1 MGESILY
8 SCFQWRIRSVLSLVY
23 CQNGICSYSF
33 SRFQSGWFRQNPE
46 TTFEVYVE
54 VAYPRTGGTLSDPEV
69 QRQFPEDYSDQEVL
83 QTLTKFCFPFY
94 VDSLTVS
101 QVGQNFTFVLT
112 DIDSKQRFGFCRLS
126 SGAKSCFCI
135 LSGDGV
141 YCIAVKKK
149 VETCCSHEL
158 YLPWFEVFYKILN
171 ILADYTTKRQE
182 SQWNELLETL
192 HRLPIPDP
200 GVSVHLSVHSY
211 FTVPDTRELPSIPE
225 NRNLTEYFV
234 AVDVNNMLHLYASML
249 YERRILIICSKLST
263 LTACIH
269 GSAAML
275 YPMYWQHVYIPV
287 LPPHLLDY
295 CCAPMPYLIGIHLSL
310 MEKVRNMALDDV
322 VILNVDTNTLE
333 TPFDDLQSL
342 PNDVIS
348 SLKNRLKKVSTTT
361 GDGVARAFLK
371 AQAAFF
377 GSYRNAL
384 KIEPEEPITFCEEA
398 FVSHYRSGA
407 MRQFLQ
413 NATQLQLFKQFIDG
427 RLDLLNSGEG
437 FSDVFEEEINMG
449 EYAGSDKL
457 YHQWLSTVRKGSGA
471 ILNTVKTKANPA
483 MKTVY
488 KFAKDHAKMGIKE
501 VKNRL
506 KQKDFAENGCAA
518 TAEEPLPKTAPSPL
532 VEAKDPKLREDRRPI
547 TVHFGQPQ
555 RLRPTRPPPPKIQRS
570 RPVRPPRPHVVKRPK
585 SNISVEGRR
594 TSVSSPE
601 QARAGHCVGRR
612 RGHRG
617 PAHRRDLNP
626 RASSAPLSGA
636 CGPSRPCLVKP
647 LRHYAVFLSEDSSD
661 DECQREEAPSAGF
674 TESFFFSAPFEWPQP
689 YRTLKESDSAEG
701 DEAESP
707 KQLSRDPRAPVPVP
721 SDRAASIDLL
731 EDVFSNLDME
741 APVQPLGQAKSLE
754 DLRAPKDLR
763 EQPGTFDYQRL
774 DLGRSE
780 RSLGM
785 MVALKLTHPYNKLW
799 SLGQDDM
806 AIPSKPPSTSPEKPA
821 TLLGN
826 SPSLPCRPQAQDS
839 ILNPSNKEEAPT
851 PTPGSI
857 TIPRPQGRKTPEL
870 GIVPP
875 PPTAR
880 PAKLPAASGTLG
892 DFSADRERQAA
903 LNPALFPGLLPRAA
917 PQGPTELLQPLS
929 PAPAAT
935 GMGSDALL
943 ALLDPLNTAWSGDI
957 VPPHPAAPNVATP
970 FTPQLSFPAAGTP
983 APFPQPPLNPFVPS
997 VPVAPATL
1005 RLGSTPAGPF
1015 GVPPASLGP
1024 AFAPSLLLS
1033 SSGFCAPH
1041 RSQTNLSALSMPNL
1055 FGQVPMGTHTSPLQ
1069 PLGPPSVAPSRIRT
1083 LPLPRSSARAAEAKQ
1098 GLALRP
1104 GDPPLLPPRAPQGLE
1119 PALQPSVPSQA
1130 RDPFEDL
1137 LQKTK
1142 QDVSPA
1148 PAPSSVEQLRRQWE
1162 TFE

>member
-1 MGESILY
+1 MGS
-8 SCFQWRIRSVLSLVY
+8 RIK
-23 CQNGICSYSF
+23 
-33 SRFQSGWFRQNPE
+33 QNPE

-101 QVGQNFTFVLT
+101 QVGQHFTFVLT

-126 SGAKSCFCI
+126 SGARSCFCI
-135 LSGDGV
+135 LS
-141 YCIAVKKK
+141 
-149 VETCCSHEL
+149 
-158 YLPWFEVFYKILN
+158 YLPWFEVFYKLLN
-171 ILADYTTKRQE
+171 ILADYTTKQQE

-192 HRLPIPDP
+192 YRLPIPDP

-211 FTVPDTRELPSIPE
+211 FTVPDSRELPSIPE

-295 CCAPMPYLIGIHLSL
+295 CCAPMPYLIGVHFSL

-342 PNDVIS
+342 PSDVIS

-384 KIEPEEPITFCEEA
+384 KIEPEEPITFSEEA
-398 FVSHYRSGA
+398 FVSHYRSGT

-506 KQKDFAENGCAA
+506 KQKDIAENGCASSS
-518 TAEEPLPKTAPSPL
+518 EEPLPKTMPSPQ
-532 VEAKDPKLREDRRPI
+532 VEAKDPSLREDRRPI
-547 TVHFGQPQ
+547 TVHFGQLQ
-555 RLRPTRPPPPKIQRS
+555 RLQPTRPLPPKIQRS

-585 SNISVEGRR
+585 SNITVEGRR
-594 TSVSSPE
+594 TSVPSPE
-601 QARAGHCVGRR
+601 Q
-612 RGHRG
+612 
-617 PAHRRDLNP
+617 
-626 RASSAPLSGA
+626 
-636 CGPSRPCLVKP
+636 
-647 LRHYAVFLSEDSSD
+647 
-661 DECQREEAPSAGF
+661 
-674 TESFFFSAPFEWPQP
+674 PQP

-701 DEAESP
+701 DETESP
-707 KQLSRDPRAPVPVP
+707 EQLVQEPWGPVPAP
-721 SDRAASIDLL
+721 PDRATSIDLL
-731 EDVFSNLDME
+731 EDVFSSLDME
-741 APVQPLGQAKSLE
+741 VPPQPLGQAKSLE
-754 DLRAPKDLR
+754 DLRAPKDLQ
-763 EQPGTFDYQRL
+763 EQPGSFDYQRL
-774 DLGRSE
+774 DLCRSE
-780 RSLGM
+780 RGLS
-785 MVALKLTHPYNKLW
+785 VAAALKLTHPYTKLW
-799 SLGQDDM
+799 SLGQDSM
-806 AIPSKPPSTSPEKPA
+806 AIPSKHSTTSPEKSSPLFGTSPA
-821 TLLGN
+821 
-826 SPSLPCRPQAQDS
+826 LPHRPQNQDG
-839 ILNPSNKEEAPT
+839 ILNPSIKEEAPIQ
-851 PTPGSI
+851 TPGSI

-880 PAKLPAASGTLG
+880 PAKLQAAGGPFG
-892 DFSADRERQAA
+892 DFSSEHLQMDWQRQAA
-903 LNPALFPGLLPRAA
+903 LSSDLLPGLLPSPG

-929 PAPAAT
+929 PASGAT
-935 GMGSDALL
+935 GTGSDSLL
-943 ALLDPLNTAWSGDI
+943 ALLDPLNTAWSSNTI
-957 VPPHPAAPNVATP
+957 PPHPSTPSVATP
-970 FTPQLSFPAAGTP
+970 FTPQLSFPTTVTP
-983 APFPQPPLNPFVPS
+983 TPFAQPPLNPFVS
-997 VPVAPATL
+997 SMPVTPPTIS
-1005 RLGSTPAGPF
+1005 LGSIPTRPF
-1015 GVPPASLGP
+1015 GTPPASLRP
-1024 AFAPSLLLS
+1024 AYAPSVLLPG
-1033 SSGFCAPH
+1033 SGFYAPH
-1041 RSQTNLSALSMPNL
+1041 RSQASLSALSMPNL
-1055 FGQVPMGTHTSPLQ
+1055 FGQTPMGAHTSPSQ
-1069 PLGPPSVAPSRIRT
+1069 PLDPPAVAPSRIRT
-1083 LPLPRSSARAAEAKQ
+1083 LPLARSSARAAEAKQ

-1104 GDPPLLPPRAPQGLE
+1104 GEPPLLPPRPPQGLE
-1119 PALQPSVPSQA
+1119 AALQPYAPAQA

-1142 QDVSPA
+1142 QDVCPSPA
-1148 PAPSSVEQLRRQWE
+1148 PASTSVEQLRRHWE

>member
-1 MGESILY
+1 MGS
-8 SCFQWRIRSVLSLVY
+8 RIK
-23 CQNGICSYSF
+23 
-33 SRFQSGWFRQNPE
+33 QNPE

-135 LSGDGV
+135 LS
-141 YCIAVKKK
+141 
-149 VETCCSHEL
+149 
-158 YLPWFEVFYKILN
+158 YLPWFEVFYKLLN
-171 ILADYTTKRQE
+171 ILADYTAKGQE
-182 SQWNELLETL
+182 NQWNELLETL

-249 YERRILIICSKLST
+249 YERRILIVCSKLST

-275 YPMYWQHVYIPV
+275 YPMFWQHVYIPV

-377 GSYRNAL
+377 GSYRDAL

-437 FSDVFEEEINMG
+437 FSDVFEEEISMG

-506 KQKDFAENGCAA
+506 KQKDITENGCAP
-518 TAEEPLPKTAPSPL
+518 TMEEQLPKTVPSPL
-532 VEAKDPKLREDRRPI
+532 VEANHPKLREDRRPI

-555 RLRPTRPPPPKIQRS
+555 RLRPTRLPPPKIQRS

-585 SNISVEGRR
+585 SNITVEGRR
-594 TSVSSPE
+594 TSISSPE
-601 QARAGHCVGRR
+601 Q
-612 RGHRG
+612 
-617 PAHRRDLNP
+617 
-626 RASSAPLSGA
+626 PL
-636 CGPSRPCLVKP
+636 
-647 LRHYAVFLSEDSSD
+647 
-661 DECQREEAPSAGF
+661 
-674 TESFFFSAPFEWPQP
+674 P

-707 KQLSRDPRAPVPVP
+707 EQQMREPTGPAPAPP
-721 SDRAASIDLL
+721 DRAASIDLL
-731 EDVFSNLDME
+731 EDVFNSLDME
-741 APVQPLGQAKSLE
+741 VPLQPLGQAKSLE
-754 DLRAPKDLR
+754 DLRTPKDLR

-774 DLGRSE
+774 DLSRSD
-780 RSLGM
+780 RSCGM
-785 MVALKLTHPYNKLW
+785 PVALKLTHPYYKLW

-806 AIPSKPPSTSPEKPA
+806 AIPSKPLATSPEKPSV
-821 TLLGN
+821 LGK
-826 SPSLPCRPQAQDS
+826 SLALPRMLPTQDS
-839 ILNPSNKEEAPT
+839 ILNSGDKEEAPT

-875 PPTAR
+875 PPAAR
-880 PAKLPAASGTLG
+880 SAKLQAASAALG
-892 DFSADRERQAA
+892 DLSSERFQAERERRAPPS
-903 LNPALFPGLLPRAA
+903 PAPFPGHLPSAA
-917 PQGPTELLQPLS
+917 PQAPTELLQPLS
-929 PAPAAT
+929 LAPGAT
-935 GMGSDALL
+935 STGSDALL
-943 ALLDPLNTAWSGDI
+943 ALLDPLHTAWSGSAL
-957 VPPHPAAPNVATP
+957 PPGPSAPNVATS
-970 FTPQLSFPAAGTP
+970 FTPQFSFPPAGNLT
-983 APFPQPPLNPFVPS
+983 PFPQPSLNPFVS
-997 VPVAPATL
+997 SMPATL
-1005 RLGSTPAGPF
+1005 PAVPLVSTPARPF
-1015 GVPPASLGP
+1015 GAPPASLGP

-1033 SSGFCAPH
+1033 NSGFCVPH
-1041 RSQTNLSALSMPNL
+1041 RSQPNLSALSMPNL
-1055 FGQVPMGTHTSPLQ
+1055 FGQMPMGAHTSPLQ
-1069 PLGPPSVAPSRIRT
+1069 PLGPPMVAPSRIRT
-1083 LPLPRSSARAAEAKQ
+1083 LPLARSSARAAEAKQ
-1098 GLALRP
+1098 GLALRL
-1104 GDPPLLPPRAPQGLE
+1104 GDPPLLPPRPPQGLE
-1119 PALQPSVPSQA
+1119 PALQPSAPQEA
-1130 RDPFEDL
+1130 RDPFEEL
-1137 LQKTK
+1137 LRKTK

-1148 PAPSSVEQLRRQWE
+1148 QAPGSVEQLRKQWE

>member
-1 MGESILY
+1 MLRSCKSLKLLNSSRAILESVRY
-8 SCFQWRIRSVLSLVY
+8 GYQ
-23 CQNGICSYSF
+23 Q
-33 SRFQSGWFRQNPE
+33 
-46 TTFEVYVE
+46 
-54 VAYPRTGGTLSDPEV
+54 
-69 QRQFPEDYSDQEVL
+69 
-83 QTLTKFCFPFY
+83 
-94 VDSLTVS
+94 
-101 QVGQNFTFVLT
+101 
-112 DIDSKQRFGFCRLS
+112 
-126 SGAKSCFCI
+126 
-135 LSGDGV
+135 
-141 YCIAVKKK
+141 
-149 VETCCSHEL
+149 
-158 YLPWFEVFYKILN
+158 
-171 ILADYTTKRQE
+171 KR
-182 SQWNELLETL
+182 
-192 HRLPIPDP
+192 H
-200 GVSVHLSVHSY
+200 G
-211 FTVPDTRELPSIPE
+211 
-225 NRNLTEYFV
+225 RNLTEYFV

-295 CCAPMPYLIGIHLSL
+295 CCAPMPYLIGVHFSL

-384 KIEPEEPITFCEEA
+384 KIEPEEPITFSEEA

-437 FSDVFEEEINMG
+437 FNDVFEEEINMG

-506 KQKDFAENGCAA
+506 KQKDIAENGCSSS
-518 TAEEPLPKTAPSPL
+518 AEEPLPKTMPSPL
-532 VEAKDPKLREDRRPI
+532 VEAKDPSLREDRRPI
-547 TVHFGQPQ
+547 TVHFGQP
-555 RLRPTRPPPPKIQRS
+555 
-570 RPVRPPRPHVVKRPK
+570 HCCE
-585 SNISVEGRR
+585 IS
-594 TSVSSPE
+594 
-601 QARAGHCVGRR
+601 
-612 RGHRG
+612 
-617 PAHRRDLNP
+617 RDLVLCQIMRGGFFIQSLLPLACFCSCGRADVSHP
-626 RASSAPLSGA
+626 R
-636 CGPSRPCLVKP
+636 
-647 LRHYAVFLSEDSSD
+647 
-661 DECQREEAPSAGF
+661 
-674 TESFFFSAPFEWPQP
+674 PQP

-701 DEAESP
+701 DETESP
-707 KQLSRDPRAPVPVP
+707 EQLVQEPRGPIPAPP
-721 SDRAASIDLL
+721 DQAASIDLL
-731 EDVFSNLDME
+731 EDVFSSLDME
-741 APVQPLGQAKSLE
+741 ASLQPLGQAKSLE

-763 EQPGTFDYQRL
+763 EQPGSFDYQRL
-774 DLGRSE
+774 DLCRSE
-780 RSLGM
+780 RGLSM
-785 MVALKLTHPYNKLW
+785 AATLKLAHPYTKLW

-806 AIPSKPPSTSPEKPA
+806 AIPSKPSITSPEKPSA
-821 TLLGN
+821 LFGTSPALPHRPQNQNGIL
-826 SPSLPCRPQAQDS
+826 SPS
-839 ILNPSNKEEAPT
+839 IKEEAPIQ
-851 PTPGSI
+851 TPGSI

-880 PAKLPAASGTLG
+880 LTKLQAAGGPFG
-892 DFSADRERQAA
+892 DFSSEQLQLDRQRQAA
-903 LNPALFPGLLPRAA
+903 LSSALLPGLLTNAA

-929 PAPAAT
+929 PAPGAAGT
-935 GMGSDALL
+935 GSDSLL
-943 ALLDPLNTAWSGDI
+943 ALLDPLNTAWSGNNI
-957 VPPHPAAPNVATP
+957 PPHPSTPSVTTP
-970 FTPQLSFPAAGTP
+970 FTPQFSFPPTVTP
-983 APFPQPPLNPFVPS
+983 TPFAQPPLNPFVPS
-997 VPVAPATL
+997 VPVAPPTMS
-1005 RLGSTPAGPF
+1005 LGSTPARPF
-1015 GVPPASLGP
+1015 GTPPASLGP
-1024 AFAPSLLLS
+1024 AYAPSILLS
-1033 SSGFCAPH
+1033 GSGFYTPH
-1041 RSQTNLSALSMPNL
+1041 RSQPNLSALSMPNL
-1055 FGQVPMGTHTSPLQ
+1055 FGQTPMGAHSSPLQ
-1069 PLGPPSVAPSRIRT
+1069 PLGPPAVAPSRIRT
-1083 LPLPRSSARAAEAKQ
+1083 LPLARSSARAAEAKQ

-1104 GDPPLLPPRAPQGLE
+1104 GEPPLLPPRPPQGLE
-1119 PALQPSVPSQA
+1119 PALQPSAPAQA

-1142 QDVSPA
+1142 QDVCPSPA
-1148 PAPSSVEQLRRQWE
+1148 PASTSIEQLRRQWE

>member
-1 MGESILY
+1 MGS
-8 SCFQWRIRSVLSLVY
+8 RIK
-23 CQNGICSYSF
+23 
-33 SRFQSGWFRQNPE
+33 QNPE

-135 LSGDGV
+135 LS
-141 YCIAVKKK
+141 
-149 VETCCSHEL
+149 
-158 YLPWFEVFYKILN
+158 YLPWFEVFYKLLN
-171 ILADYTTKRQE
+171 ILADYTAKGQE
-182 SQWNELLETL
+182 NQWNELLETL

-249 YERRILIICSKLST
+249 YERRILIVCSKLST
-263 LTACIH
+263 
-269 GSAAML
+269 
-275 YPMYWQHVYIPV
+275 
-287 LPPHLLDY
+287 
-295 CCAPMPYLIGIHLSL
+295 
-310 MEKVRNMALDDV
+310 KVRNMALDDV

-377 GSYRNAL
+377 GSYRDAL

-437 FSDVFEEEINMG
+437 FSDVFEEEISMG

-506 KQKDFAENGCAA
+506 KQKDITENGCAP
-518 TAEEPLPKTAPSPL
+518 TMEEQLPKTVPSPL
-532 VEAKDPKLREDRRPI
+532 VEANHPKLREDRRPI
-547 TVHFGQPQ
+547 TVHFGQ
-555 RLRPTRPPPPKIQRS
+555 
-570 RPVRPPRPHVVKRPK
+570 VRPPRPHVVKRPK
-585 SNISVEGRR
+585 SNITVEGRR

-601 QARAGHCVGRR
+601 H
-612 RGHRG
+612 
-617 PAHRRDLNP
+617 
-626 RASSAPLSGA
+626 
-636 CGPSRPCLVKP
+636 LVKP

-661 DECQREEAPSAGF
+661 DECQREEGPSSGF
-674 TESFFFSAPFEWPQP
+674 TESFFFSAPFEWPLP

-707 KQLSRDPRAPVPVP
+707 EQQMREPTGPAPAPP
-721 SDRAASIDLL
+721 DRAASIDLL
-731 EDVFSNLDME
+731 EDVFNSLDME
-741 APVQPLGQAKSLE
+741 VPLQPLGQAKSLE
-754 DLRAPKDLR
+754 DLRTPKDLR

-774 DLGRSE
+774 DLSRSD
-780 RSLGM
+780 RSCGM
-785 MVALKLTHPYNKLW
+785 PVALKLTHPYYKLW

-806 AIPSKPPSTSPEKPA
+806 AIPSKPPATSPEKPSV
-821 TLLGN
+821 LLGK
-826 SPSLPCRPQAQDS
+826 SLALPRMLPTQDS
-839 ILNPSNKEEAPT
+839 ILNSGDKEEAPT

-875 PPTAR
+875 PPAAR
-880 PAKLPAASGTLG
+880 SAKLQAASAALG
-892 DFSADRERQAA
+892 DLSSERFQAERERRAPPS
-903 LNPALFPGLLPRAA
+903 PAPFPGHLPSAA
-917 PQGPTELLQPLS
+917 PQAPTELLQPLS
-929 PAPAAT
+929 LAPGAAST
-935 GMGSDALL
+935 GSDALL
-943 ALLDPLNTAWSGDI
+943 ALLDPLHTAWSGSAL
-957 VPPHPAAPNVATP
+957 PPGPSAPNVATS
-970 FTPQLSFPAAGTP
+970 FTPQFSFPPAGNLT
-983 APFPQPPLNPFVPS
+983 PFPQPSLNPFVS
-997 VPVAPATL
+997 SMPATL
-1005 RLGSTPAGPF
+1005 PAVPLVSTPARPF
-1015 GVPPASLGP
+1015 GAPPASLGP

-1033 SSGFCAPH
+1033 NSGFCVPH
-1041 RSQTNLSALSMPNL
+1041 RSQPNLSALSMPNL
-1055 FGQVPMGTHTSPLQ
+1055 FGQMPMGAHTSPLQ
-1069 PLGPPSVAPSRIRT
+1069 PLGPPMVAPSRIRT
-1083 LPLPRSSARAAEAKQ
+1083 LPLARSSARAAEAKQ
-1098 GLALRP
+1098 GLALRL
-1104 GDPPLLPPRAPQGLE
+1104 GDPPLLPPRPPQGLE
-1119 PALQPSVPSQA
+1119 PALQPSAPQEA
-1130 RDPFEDL
+1130 RDPFEEL
-1137 LQKTK
+1137 LRKTK

-1148 PAPSSVEQLRRQWE
+1148 QAPGSVEQLRKQWE

>member
-1 MGESILY
+1 MI
-8 SCFQWRIRSVLSLVY
+8 CFF
-23 CQNGICSYSF
+23 C
-33 SRFQSGWFRQNPE
+33 RQNPE

-135 LSGDGV
+135 LS
-141 YCIAVKKK
+141 
-149 VETCCSHEL
+149 
-158 YLPWFEVFYKILN
+158 YLPWFEVFYKLLN
-171 ILADYTTKRQE
+171 ILADYTTKGQE

-192 HRLPIPDP
+192 HKLPIPDP

-275 YPMYWQHVYIPV
+275 YPMFWQHVYIPV

-506 KQKDFAENGCAA
+506 KQKDIAENGCAP
-518 TAEEPLPKTAPSPL
+518 TTEEQLPKTAPSLL

-547 TVHFGQPQ
+547 TVHFGQ
-555 RLRPTRPPPPKIQRS
+555 
-570 RPVRPPRPHVVKRPK
+570 VRPPRPHVVKRPK
-585 SNISVEGRR
+585 SNITVEGRR
-594 TSVSSPE
+594 TSVPSPE
-601 QARAGHCVGRR
+601 Q
-612 RGHRG
+612 
-617 PAHRRDLNP
+617 
-626 RASSAPLSGA
+626 
-636 CGPSRPCLVKP
+636 
-647 LRHYAVFLSEDSSD
+647 
-661 DECQREEAPSAGF
+661 
-674 TESFFFSAPFEWPQP
+674 PQP
-689 YRTLKESDSAEG
+689 YRTLKESDSADG

-707 KQLSRDPRAPVPVP
+707 EQRAREPMGPAP
-721 SDRAASIDLL
+721 APPDRAASIDLL
-731 EDVFSNLDME
+731 EDVFSSLDME
-741 APVQPLGQAKSLE
+741 VPLQPLGQAKSLE
-754 DLRAPKDLR
+754 DLRTPKDLR

-780 RSLGM
+780 RSRGM
-785 MVALKLTHPYNKLW
+785 PVALKLAHPYNKLW

-806 AIPSKPPSTSPEKPA
+806 AIPSKPMATSPEKPSA
-821 TLLGN
+821 LLGN
-826 SPSLPCRPQAQDS
+826 SLALPRRPQNRDS
-839 ILNPSNKEEAPT
+839 ILNPSDEEAST
-851 PTPGSI
+851 PILGSI

-880 PAKLPAASGTLG
+880 PAKLQAAGTALG
-892 DFSADRERQAA
+892 DFSSERLQAERERRAA
-903 LNPALFPGLLPRAA
+903 LSPAPFPGLLPRAV
-917 PQGPTELLQPLS
+917 PQDPTELLQPLNL
-929 PAPAAT
+929 APGTAGT
-935 GMGSDALL
+935 GSDALL
-943 ALLDPLNTAWSGDI
+943 ALLDPLNTAWSGSN
-957 VPPHPAAPNVATP
+957 VPPGPAAPNVATP
-970 FTPQLSFPAAGTP
+970 FSPQFSFPPAGTP
-983 APFPQPPLNPFVPS
+983 TPFPQPSLNPFVPS
-997 VPVAPATL
+997 MPAAL
-1005 RLGSTPAGPF
+1005 PAMSLISTPAGPL
-1015 GVPPASLGP
+1015 GAPPASLRP

-1041 RSQTNLSALSMPNL
+1041 RSHPNLSALSMPNL
-1055 FGQVPMGTHTSPLQ
+1055 FGQMPMGAHTSPLQ
-1069 PLGPPSVAPSRIRT
+1069 PLGPPAVVPSRIRT
-1083 LPLPRSSARAAEAKQ
+1083 LPLARSSARAAEAKQ

-1104 GDPPLLPPRAPQGLE
+1104 GDPLLLPPRPPQGLE
-1119 PALQPSVPSQA
+1119 PALQPSAPREA

-1148 PAPSSVEQLRRQWE
+1148 PASGSVEQLRKQWE

>member
-1 MGESILY
+1 MAIQGGAGARWKGAGGQVSPPHLRAAAAEIT
-8 SCFQWRIRSVLSLVY
+8 
-23 CQNGICSYSF
+23 
-33 SRFQSGWFRQNPE
+33 RQNPE

-135 LSGDGV
+135 LS
-141 YCIAVKKK
+141 
-149 VETCCSHEL
+149 
-158 YLPWFEVFYKILN
+158 YLPWFEVFYKLLN
-171 ILADYTTKRQE
+171 ILADYTTKGQE

-192 HRLPIPDP
+192 HKLPIPDP

-275 YPMYWQHVYIPV
+275 YPMFWQHVYIPV

-506 KQKDFAENGCAA
+506 KQKDIAENGCAP
-518 TAEEPLPKTAPSPL
+518 TTEEQLPKTAPSLL

-547 TVHFGQPQ
+547 TVHFGQPE
-555 RLRPTRPPPPKIQRS
+555 RLRPTRLPPPKIQRS

-585 SNISVEGRR
+585 SNITVEGRR
-594 TSVSSPE
+594 TSVPSPE
-601 QARAGHCVGRR
+601 Q
-612 RGHRG
+612 
-617 PAHRRDLNP
+617 
-626 RASSAPLSGA
+626 
-636 CGPSRPCLVKP
+636 
-647 LRHYAVFLSEDSSD
+647 
-661 DECQREEAPSAGF
+661 
-674 TESFFFSAPFEWPQP
+674 PQP
-689 YRTLKESDSAEG
+689 YRTLKESDSADG

-707 KQLSRDPRAPVPVP
+707 EQRAREPMGPAP
-721 SDRAASIDLL
+721 APPDRAASIDLL
-731 EDVFSNLDME
+731 EDVFSSLDME
-741 APVQPLGQAKSLE
+741 VPLQPLGQAKSLE
-754 DLRAPKDLR
+754 DLRTPKDLR

-780 RSLGM
+780 RSRGM
-785 MVALKLTHPYNKLW
+785 PVALKLAHPYNKLW

-806 AIPSKPPSTSPEKPA
+806 AIPSKPMATSPEKPSA
-821 TLLGN
+821 LLGN
-826 SPSLPCRPQAQDS
+826 SLALPRRPQNRDS
-839 ILNPSNKEEAPT
+839 ILNPSDEEAST
-851 PTPGSI
+851 PILGSI

-880 PAKLPAASGTLG
+880 PAKLQAAGTALG
-892 DFSADRERQAA
+892 DFSSERLQSERERRAA
-903 LNPALFPGLLPRAA
+903 LSPAPFPGLLPRAV
-917 PQGPTELLQPLS
+917 PQDPTELLQPLNL
-929 PAPAAT
+929 APGTAGT
-935 GMGSDALL
+935 GSDALL
-943 ALLDPLNTAWSGDI
+943 ALLDPLNTAWSGSN
-957 VPPHPAAPNVATP
+957 VPPGPAAPNVATP
-970 FTPQLSFPAAGTP
+970 FSPQFSFPPAGTP
-983 APFPQPPLNPFVPS
+983 TPFPQPSLNPFVPS
-997 VPVAPATL
+997 MPAAL
-1005 RLGSTPAGPF
+1005 PAMSLISTPAGPL
-1015 GVPPASLGP
+1015 GAPPASLRP

-1041 RSQTNLSALSMPNL
+1041 RSHPNLSALSMPNL
-1055 FGQVPMGTHTSPLQ
+1055 FGQMPMGAHTSPLQ
-1069 PLGPPSVAPSRIRT
+1069 PLGPPAVVPSRIRT
-1083 LPLPRSSARAAEAKQ
+1083 LPLARSSARAAEAKQ

-1104 GDPPLLPPRAPQGLE
+1104 GDPLLLPPRPPQGLE
-1119 PALQPSVPSQA
+1119 PALQPSAPREA

-1148 PAPSSVEQLRRQWE
+1148 PASGSVEQLRKQWE

>member
-1 MGESILY
+1 MLCDSLQAVLELQGVRGARGRIQRPHLKYMLKLPIPGQVALFQILR
-8 SCFQWRIRSVLSLVY
+8 CRG
-23 CQNGICSYSF
+23 N
-33 SRFQSGWFRQNPE
+33 SRR
-46 TTFEVYVE
+46 TTV
-54 VAYPRTGGTLSDPEV
+54 T
-69 QRQFPEDYSDQEVL
+69 
-83 QTLTKFCFPFY
+83 
-94 VDSLTVS
+94 SLTVS

-135 LSGDGV
+135 LS
-141 YCIAVKKK
+141 
-149 VETCCSHEL
+149 
-158 YLPWFEVFYKILN
+158 YLPWFEVFYKLLN

-182 SQWNELLETL
+182 NQWNELLETL
-192 HRLPIPDP
+192 HKLPIPDP

-506 KQKDFAENGCAA
+506 KQKDIAENGCAP
-518 TAEEPLPKTAPSPL
+518 TPEEQLPKTAPSPL

-547 TVHFGQPQ
+547 TVHFGQLQ
-555 RLRPTRPPPPKIQRS
+555 RLRPTRPPPKIQRS

-585 SNISVEGRR
+585 SNITVEGRR
-594 TSVSSPE
+594 TSVPSPE
-601 QARAGHCVGRR
+601 H
-612 RGHRG
+612 
-617 PAHRRDLNP
+617 
-626 RASSAPLSGA
+626 
-636 CGPSRPCLVKP
+636 LVKP

-661 DECQREEAPSAGF
+661 DECQREEGPSSGF

-707 KQLSRDPRAPVPVP
+707 EQQVRKPAGPVPAP
-721 SDRAASIDLL
+721 TDRAASIDLL
-731 EDVFSNLDME
+731 EDVFNNLDME
-741 APVQPLGQAKSLE
+741 AVLQPLGQAKSLE

-774 DLGRSE
+774 DLGGSE
-780 RSLGM
+780 RSRGVT
-785 MVALKLTHPYNKLW
+785 VALKLTHPYNKLW

-806 AIPSKPPSTSPEKPA
+806 AIPSKPPAASPEKPPA
-821 TLLGN
+821 LLGN
-826 SPSLPCRPQAQDS
+826 SLALPRRPQNQDS
-839 ILNPSNKEEAPT
+839 ILNPSDKEEVPT
-851 PTPGSI
+851 PTLGSI

-875 PPTAR
+875 PPIPR
-880 PAKLPAASGTLG
+880 PAKLQAAGTALG
-892 DFSADRERQAA
+892 DFSERLQVDRDRRAA
-903 LNPALFPGLLPRAA
+903 LSPGLLPGGV

-929 PAPAAT
+929 PSPGAAGT
-935 GMGSDALL
+935 SSDALL
-943 ALLDPLNTAWSGDI
+943 ALLDPLSTAWSGSTL
-957 VPPHPAAPNVATP
+957 PPHHVTPNVATP
-970 FTPQLSFPAAGTP
+970 FTPQFNFPPAGTP

-997 VPVAPATL
+997 MPAAPPTL
-1005 RLGSTPAGPF
+1005 SLVSTPAGPF

-1024 AFAPSLLLS
+1024 AFASGLLLS
-1033 SSGFCAPH
+1033 SAGFCAPH
-1041 RSQTNLSALSMPNL
+1041 RSQPNLSALSMPNL
-1055 FGQVPMGTHTSPLQ
+1055 FGQMPMGTHTSPLQ
-1069 PLGPPSVAPSRIRT
+1069 PLGPPAVAPSRIRT
-1083 LPLPRSSARAAEAKQ
+1083 LPLARSSARAAEAKQ

-1104 GDPPLLPPRAPQGLE
+1104 GDPPLLPPRPPQGLE
-1119 PALQPSVPSQA
+1119 PTLRPSAPQQA

-1142 QDVSPA
+1142 QDVSPSPVLA
-1148 PAPSSVEQLRRQWE
+1148 PAPAPAPDSVEQLRKQWE

>member
-1 MGESILY
+1 MWTGFIFILY
-8 SCFQWRIRSVLSLVY
+8 
-23 CQNGICSYSF
+23 G
-33 SRFQSGWFRQNPE
+33 
-46 TTFEVYVE
+46 
-54 VAYPRTGGTLSDPEV
+54 
-69 QRQFPEDYSDQEVL
+69 
-83 QTLTKFCFPFY
+83 
-94 VDSLTVS
+94 
-101 QVGQNFTFVLT
+101 
-112 DIDSKQRFGFCRLS
+112 
-126 SGAKSCFCI
+126 
-135 LSGDGV
+135 
-141 YCIAVKKK
+141 
-149 VETCCSHEL
+149 
-158 YLPWFEVFYKILN
+158 YLPWFEVFYKLLN

-384 KIEPEEPITFCEEA
+384 KIEPEEPITFSEEA

-407 MRQFLQ
+407 MKQFLQ

-506 KQKDFAENGCAA
+506 KQKDITENGCASS
-518 TAEEPLPKTAPSPL
+518 AEDPLPKTMPSPQA
-532 VEAKDPKLREDRRPI
+532 ETQDPRLREDRRPI
-547 TVHFGQPQ
+547 TVHFGQQQ
-555 RLRPTRPPPPKIQRS
+555 RLHPSRPPPPKIQRS

-585 SNISVEGRR
+585 SNITVDGRR
-594 TSVSSPE
+594 TSVSSPD
-601 QARAGHCVGRR
+601 H
-612 RGHRG
+612 
-617 PAHRRDLNP
+617 
-626 RASSAPLSGA
+626 
-636 CGPSRPCLVKP
+636 LVKP

-661 DECQREEAPSAGF
+661 EECRRKEAPSTGF
-674 TESFFFSAPFEWPQP
+674 TESLFFSAPFEWPQP

-701 DEAESP
+701 DETESP
-707 KQLSRDPRAPVPVP
+707 EQPVRAPWGPAP
-721 SDRAASIDLL
+721 APPDRAASIDLL
-731 EDVFSNLDME
+731 EDVFSSLDVE
-741 APVQPLGQAKSLE
+741 APLQPLGQAKSLE
-754 DLRAPKDLR
+754 DLRGPRDSR
-763 EQPGTFDYQRL
+763 EQPGSFDYQRL
-774 DLGRSE
+774 DLCRSE
-780 RSLGM
+780 RGLGM
-785 MVALKLTHPYNKLW
+785 AAALKLAHPYTKLW

-806 AIPSKPPSTSPEKPA
+806 AIPSKPSTSSPETTPSALPGTSPA
-821 TLLGN
+821 PPLRPQNQEGIL
-826 SPSLPCRPQAQDS
+826 SPSV
-839 ILNPSNKEEAPT
+839 KEET
-851 PTPGSI
+851 PIPAPGSI

-880 PAKLPAASGTLG
+880 PAKLQAAGGALS
-892 DFSADRERQAA
+892 DFSSEPLQMDRERQAA
-903 LNPALFPGLLPRAA
+903 LSPALLSGLLPRAV
-917 PQGPTELLQPLS
+917 PQGPTELLQPPS
-929 PAPAAT
+929 PAPGTAGT
-935 GMGSDALL
+935 GSDALL
-943 ALLDPLNTAWSGDI
+943 ALLDPLNTAWTGSAT
-957 VPPHPAAPNVATP
+957 PSHPAPPSAATP
-970 FTPQLSFPAAGTP
+970 FSPQLSFPPTVTP
-983 APFPQPPLNPFVPS
+983 TPFAPIPLNPFVPS
-997 VPVAPATL
+997 VPVVPPTMPL
-1005 RLGSTPAGPF
+1005 SSTPARPF
-1015 GVPPASLGP
+1015 GTPPAPLGP
-1024 AFAPSLLLS
+1024 AYAPSILLS
-1033 SSGFCAPH
+1033 GSSFYAPH
-1041 RSQTNLSALSMPNL
+1041 RPQPNLSALSMPNL
-1055 FGQVPMGTHTSPLQ
+1055 FGQIPMGAHTSPLQ
-1069 PLGPPSVAPSRIRT
+1069 PLGPPAVVPSRIRT
-1083 LPLPRSSARAAEAKQ
+1083 LPLARSSARAAEAKQ

-1104 GDPPLLPPRAPQGLE
+1104 GESPLLPPRAPQSLQ
-1119 PALQPSVPSQA
+1119 PTLQPSAPAQA

-1137 LQKTK
+1137 LRKTK
-1142 QDVSPA
+1142 QEVSPA
-1148 PAPSSVEQLRRQWE
+1148 PALAPASTSVEQLRRQWE

>member
-1 MGESILY
+1 MVNVRFIGP
-8 SCFQWRIRSVLSLVY
+8 IRCINYL
-23 CQNGICSYSF
+23 SF
-33 SRFQSGWFRQNPE
+33 SP
-46 TTFEVYVE
+46 
-54 VAYPRTGGTLSDPEV
+54 
-69 QRQFPEDYSDQEVL
+69 QEVL

-94 VDSLTVS
+94 VDSLSVS

-135 LSGDGV
+135 LS
-141 YCIAVKKK
+141 
-149 VETCCSHEL
+149 
-158 YLPWFEVFYKILN
+158 YLPWFEVFYKLLN
-171 ILADYTTKRQE
+171 ILADYRTKGQE

-192 HRLPIPDP
+192 HKLPIPDP

-249 YERRILIICSKLST
+249 CERRILIICSKLST

-275 YPMYWQHVYIPV
+275 YPMFWQHVYIPV

-506 KQKDFAENGCAA
+506 KQKDITENGCVP
-518 TAEEPLPKTAPSPL
+518 TTEEQLPKTAPSPL
-532 VEAKDPKLREDRRPI
+532 VEAKDPKFREDRRPI
-547 TVHFGQPQ
+547 TVHFGQ
-555 RLRPTRPPPPKIQRS
+555 
-570 RPVRPPRPHVVKRPK
+570 VRPPRPHVIKRPK
-585 SNISVEGRR
+585 SNIAVEGRR

-601 QARAGHCVGRR
+601 H
-612 RGHRG
+612 
-617 PAHRRDLNP
+617 
-626 RASSAPLSGA
+626 
-636 CGPSRPCLVKP
+636 LVKP

-661 DECQREEAPSAGF
+661 DECQREEGPSSGF

-689 YRTLKESDSAEG
+689 YRTLKESDSAG

-707 KQLSRDPRAPVPVP
+707 EQRAREPVGPTP
-721 SDRAASIDLL
+721 APPDRAASIDLL
-731 EDVFSNLDME
+731 EDVFSSLDME
-741 APVQPLGQAKSLE
+741 VPLQPLGQAKSLE
-754 DLRAPKDLR
+754 DLRPPKDLR

-780 RSLGM
+780 RSRGM
-785 MVALKLTHPYNKLW
+785 PGALKLAHPHNKLW

-806 AIPSKPPSTSPEKPA
+806 AVPSKPPATSPEKPSA
-821 TLLGN
+821 LLGK
-826 SPSLPCRPQAQDS
+826 SPALPSRPQNRDG
-839 ILNPSNKEEAPT
+839 ILNPTDKEEVPT
-851 PTPGSI
+851 PTLGSI

-880 PAKLPAASGTLG
+880 PAKLQAAGTALG
-892 DFSADRERQAA
+892 DFSSERLQAERERRAA
-903 LNPALFPGLLPRAA
+903 LGSAAIPGLHPSAA
-917 PQGPTELLQPLS
+917 PQDPTELLQPLS
-929 PAPAAT
+929 LAPEAAGT
-935 GMGSDALL
+935 GSDALL
-943 ALLDPLNTAWSGDI
+943 ALLDPLSTAWSGSTL
-957 VPPHPAAPNVATP
+957 PPGPTAPNVATP
-970 FTPQLSFPAAGTP
+970 FTPQFSFPPMGTP
-983 APFPQPPLNPFVPS
+983 TPFPQPSLNPFVPS
-997 VPVAPATL
+997 VPATL
-1005 RLGSTPAGPF
+1005 PAMPLVSTPAGPF
-1015 GVPPASLGP
+1015 GAPPASLGP

-1033 SSGFCAPH
+1033 SSGFCAPQ
-1041 RSQTNLSALSMPNL
+1041 RSQPNLSALSMPNL
-1055 FGQVPMGTHTSPLQ
+1055 FGQMPMGAHSLQ
-1069 PLGPPSVAPSRIRT
+1069 PLGPPAVTPSRIRT
-1083 LPLPRSSARAAEAKQ
+1083 LPLARSSARAAEAKQ

-1104 GDPPLLPPRAPQGLE
+1104 GDTPLLPPRAPQGLE
-1119 PALQPSVPSQA
+1119 PALQPSAPREA

-1137 LQKTK
+1137 LRKTK

-1148 PAPSSVEQLRRQWE
+1148 PAPGSVEQLRKQWE

>member
-1 MGESILY
+1 MILKSCGFWQIPFGIVNIYFLETNIVMLY
-8 SCFQWRIRSVLSLVY
+8 SWSRESPESADLTGGCSLDVPHL
-23 CQNGICSYSF
+23 
-33 SRFQSGWFRQNPE
+33 WQNPE

-135 LSGDGV
+135 LS
-141 YCIAVKKK
+141 
-149 VETCCSHEL
+149 
-158 YLPWFEVFYKILN
+158 YLPWFEVFYKLLN
-171 ILADYTTKRQE
+171 ILADYTTKGQE
-182 SQWNELLETL
+182 NQWNELLETL
-192 HRLPIPDP
+192 HKLPIPDP

-275 YPMYWQHVYIPV
+275 YPMFWQHVYIPV

-413 NATQLQLFKQFIDG
+413 NAIQLQLFKQFIDG

-437 FSDVFEEEINMG
+437 FSDVFEEEISMG

-506 KQKDFAENGCAA
+506 KQKDITENGCAP
-518 TAEEPLPKTAPSPL
+518 TMEEQPPKTVPSPL
-532 VEAKDPKLREDRRPI
+532 VETKDPKLREDRRPI
-547 TVHFGQPQ
+547 TVHFGQ
-555 RLRPTRPPPPKIQRS
+555 
-570 RPVRPPRPHVVKRPK
+570 VRPPRPHVVKRPK
-585 SNISVEGRR
+585 SNITVEGRR

-601 QARAGHCVGRR
+601 Q
-612 RGHRG
+612 
-617 PAHRRDLNP
+617 
-626 RASSAPLSGA
+626 
-636 CGPSRPCLVKP
+636 
-647 LRHYAVFLSEDSSD
+647 
-661 DECQREEAPSAGF
+661 
-674 TESFFFSAPFEWPQP
+674 PQP

-707 KQLSRDPRAPVPVP
+707 EQRVREPTGPAPAPP
-721 SDRAASIDLL
+721 DRAASIDLL
-731 EDVFSNLDME
+731 EDVFNNLDMDV
-741 APVQPLGQAKSLE
+741 PLQPLGQAKSLE
-754 DLRAPKDLR
+754 DLRTPKDLR

-774 DLGRSE
+774 DLNRSD
-780 RSLGM
+780 RSRGM
-785 MVALKLTHPYNKLW
+785 PMALKLTHPYNKLW

-806 AIPSKPPSTSPEKPA
+806 AIPSKLPASSPEKPSS
-821 TLLGN
+821 LLG
-826 SPSLPCRPQAQDS
+826 SSLALPRRPPAQDS
-839 ILNPSNKEEAPT
+839 ILNPSDKEEAPT

-880 PAKLPAASGTLG
+880 PAKLQAASAALG
-892 DFSADRERQAA
+892 DFSERPQAEWERRA
-903 LNPALFPGLLPRAA
+903 PLSPAPFPGLLPSAA
-917 PQGPTELLQPLS
+917 RQGPTEPLQPLS
-929 PAPAAT
+929 LAPGAAGT
-935 GMGSDALL
+935 SGDSLL
-943 ALLDPLNTAWSGDI
+943 ALLDPLNTAWPGSTL
-957 VPPHPAAPNVATP
+957 PPGPSAPNVATS
-970 FTPQLSFPAAGTP
+970 FTPQFSFPPTGTP
-983 APFPQPPLNPFVPS
+983 TPFPQPSLNPFVPT
-997 VPVAPATL
+997 VPAALPAMPL
-1005 RLGSTPAGPF
+1005 VSTPAGPF
-1015 GVPPASLGP
+1015 GAPPAPLGP

-1033 SSGFCAPH
+1033 SSGFCVPH
-1041 RSQTNLSALSMPNL
+1041 RSQPNLSALSMPNL
-1055 FGQVPMGTHTSPLQ
+1055 FGQMPMGAHTSPLQ
-1069 PLGPPSVAPSRIRT
+1069 PLGPPMVAPSRIRT
-1083 LPLPRSSARAAEAKQ
+1083 LPLARSSARAAEAKQ

-1104 GDPPLLPPRAPQGLE
+1104 GEAPLLPPRPPQGLE
-1119 PALQPSVPSQA
+1119 PALQPSAPQEA

-1137 LQKTK
+1137 LRKTK

-1148 PAPSSVEQLRRQWE
+1148 PAPGSVEQLRKQWE

>member
-1 MGESILY
+1 MGS
-8 SCFQWRIRSVLSLVY
+8 RIK
-23 CQNGICSYSF
+23 
-33 SRFQSGWFRQNPE
+33 QNPE

-135 LSGDGV
+135 LS
-141 YCIAVKKK
+141 
-149 VETCCSHEL
+149 
-158 YLPWFEVFYKILN
+158 YLPWFEVFYKLLN
-171 ILADYTTKRQE
+171 ILADYTAKGQE
-182 SQWNELLETL
+182 NQWNELLETL

-249 YERRILIICSKLST
+249 YERRILIVCSKLST

-275 YPMYWQHVYIPV
+275 YPMFWQHVYIPV

-377 GSYRNAL
+377 GSYRDAL

-437 FSDVFEEEINMG
+437 FSDVFEEEISMG

-506 KQKDFAENGCAA
+506 KQKDITENGCAP
-518 TAEEPLPKTAPSPL
+518 TMEEQLPKTVPSPL
-532 VEAKDPKLREDRRPI
+532 VEANHPKLREDRRPI
-547 TVHFGQPQ
+547 TVHFGQ
-555 RLRPTRPPPPKIQRS
+555 
-570 RPVRPPRPHVVKRPK
+570 VRPPRPHVVKRPK
-585 SNISVEGRR
+585 SNITVEGRR
-594 TSVSSPE
+594 TSISSPE
-601 QARAGHCVGRR
+601 Q
-612 RGHRG
+612 
-617 PAHRRDLNP
+617 
-626 RASSAPLSGA
+626 PL
-636 CGPSRPCLVKP
+636 
-647 LRHYAVFLSEDSSD
+647 
-661 DECQREEAPSAGF
+661 
-674 TESFFFSAPFEWPQP
+674 P

-707 KQLSRDPRAPVPVP
+707 EQQMREPTGPAPAPP
-721 SDRAASIDLL
+721 DRAASIDLL
-731 EDVFSNLDME
+731 EDVFNSLDME
-741 APVQPLGQAKSLE
+741 VPLQPLGQAKSLE
-754 DLRAPKDLR
+754 DLRTPKDLR

-774 DLGRSE
+774 DLSRSD
-780 RSLGM
+780 RSCGM
-785 MVALKLTHPYNKLW
+785 PVALKLTHPYYKLW

-806 AIPSKPPSTSPEKPA
+806 AIPSKPLATSPEKPSV
-821 TLLGN
+821 LGK
-826 SPSLPCRPQAQDS
+826 SLALPRMLPTQDS
-839 ILNPSNKEEAPT
+839 ILNSGDKEEAPT

-875 PPTAR
+875 PPAAR
-880 PAKLPAASGTLG
+880 SAKLQAASAALG
-892 DFSADRERQAA
+892 DLSSERFQAERERRAPPS
-903 LNPALFPGLLPRAA
+903 PAPFPGHLPSAA
-917 PQGPTELLQPLS
+917 PQAPTELLQPLS
-929 PAPAAT
+929 LAPGAT
-935 GMGSDALL
+935 STGSDALL
-943 ALLDPLNTAWSGDI
+943 ALLDPLHTAWSGSAL
-957 VPPHPAAPNVATP
+957 PPGPSAPNVATS
-970 FTPQLSFPAAGTP
+970 FTPQFSFPPAGNLT
-983 APFPQPPLNPFVPS
+983 PFPQPSLNPFVS
-997 VPVAPATL
+997 SMPATL
-1005 RLGSTPAGPF
+1005 PAVPLVSTPARPF
-1015 GVPPASLGP
+1015 GAPPASLGP

-1033 SSGFCAPH
+1033 NSGFCVPH
-1041 RSQTNLSALSMPNL
+1041 RSQPNLSALSMPNL
-1055 FGQVPMGTHTSPLQ
+1055 FGQMPMGAHTSPLQ
-1069 PLGPPSVAPSRIRT
+1069 PLGPPMVAPSRIRT
-1083 LPLPRSSARAAEAKQ
+1083 LPLARSSARAAEAKQ
-1098 GLALRP
+1098 GLALRL
-1104 GDPPLLPPRAPQGLE
+1104 GDPPLLPPRPPQGLE
-1119 PALQPSVPSQA
+1119 PALQPSAPQEA
-1130 RDPFEDL
+1130 RDPFEEL
-1137 LQKTK
+1137 LRKTK

-1148 PAPSSVEQLRRQWE
+1148 QAPGSVEQLRKQWE

>member
-1 MGESILY
+1 MI
-8 SCFQWRIRSVLSLVY
+8 CFF
-23 CQNGICSYSF
+23 C
-33 SRFQSGWFRQNPE
+33 RQNPE

-135 LSGDGV
+135 LS
-141 YCIAVKKK
+141 
-149 VETCCSHEL
+149 
-158 YLPWFEVFYKILN
+158 YLPWFEVFYKLLN
-171 ILADYTTKRQE
+171 ILADYTTKGQE
-182 SQWNELLETL
+182 NQWNELLETL
-192 HRLPIPDP
+192 HKLPIPDP

-249 YERRILIICSKLST
+249 HERRILLTCSKLST

-275 YPMYWQHVYIPV
+275 YPMFWQHVYIPV

-413 NATQLQLFKQFIDG
+413 NAIQLQLFKQFIDG

-437 FSDVFEEEINMG
+437 FSDVFEEEISMG

-506 KQKDFAENGCAA
+506 KQKDITENGCAP
-518 TAEEPLPKTAPSPL
+518 TMEEQLPKTVPSPL

-547 TVHFGQPQ
+547 TVHFGQ
-555 RLRPTRPPPPKIQRS
+555 
-570 RPVRPPRPHVVKRPK
+570 VRPPRPHVAKRPK
-585 SNISVEGRR
+585 SNIAGEGRR

-601 QARAGHCVGRR
+601 H
-612 RGHRG
+612 
-617 PAHRRDLNP
+617 
-626 RASSAPLSGA
+626 
-636 CGPSRPCLVKP
+636 LVKP

-661 DECQREEAPSAGF
+661 DECQREEGPSSGF

-701 DEAESP
+701 EEPESP
-707 KQLSRDPRAPVPVP
+707 EQRGREPTGPAPAPH
-721 SDRAASIDLL
+721 DRASSIDLL
-731 EDVFSNLDME
+731 EDVFNNLDMDV
-741 APVQPLGQAKSLE
+741 PLQPLGQAKSLE
-754 DLRAPKDLR
+754 DLRPPKDLR

-774 DLGRSE
+774 DLSRSD
-780 RSLGM
+780 RSRGM
-785 MVALKLTHPYNKLW
+785 PVALKLTHPYNKLW

-806 AIPSKPPSTSPEKPA
+806 ALPSKPPASSPEKPSP
-821 TLLGN
+821 LLG
-826 SPSLPCRPQAQDS
+826 SSLALPRRPLPQDS
-839 ILNPSNKEEAPT
+839 ILNPSDKEEAPT

-880 PAKLPAASGTLG
+880 PAKLQAASAALG
-892 DFSADRERQAA
+892 DFSEQPAEQDRRAP
-903 LNPALFPGLLPRAA
+903 LSPAPFPGLLPSAA
-917 PQGPTELLQPLS
+917 SQGPTERLQPLS
-929 PAPAAT
+929 LGPGAAGT
-935 GMGSDALL
+935 SGDSLL
-943 ALLDPLNTAWSGDI
+943 ALLDPLNTAWPGSTL
-957 VPPHPAAPNVATP
+957 PPGPPAPNVATS
-970 FTPQLSFPAAGTP
+970 FTPQFSFPPAGTP
-983 APFPQPPLNPFVPS
+983 TPFPQPSLNPFMPS
-997 VPVAPATL
+997 MPAAL
-1005 RLGSTPAGPF
+1005 PAMPLVSTSAGPF
-1015 GVPPASLGP
+1015 GAPPPSLGP

-1033 SSGFCAPH
+1033 SSGFCVPH
-1041 RSQTNLSALSMPNL
+1041 RSQPNLSALSMPNL
-1055 FGQVPMGTHTSPLQ
+1055 FGQMPMGAHTSPLQ
-1069 PLGPPSVAPSRIRT
+1069 PLGPPMVAPSRIRT
-1083 LPLPRSSARAAEAKQ
+1083 LPLARSSARAAEAKQ

-1104 GDPPLLPPRAPQGLE
+1104 GDPPLLPPRPPQGLE
-1119 PALQPSVPSQA
+1119 PVLQPSAPREA
-1130 RDPFEDL
+1130 EDPFEDL
-1137 LQKTK
+1137 LRKTK

-1148 PAPSSVEQLRRQWE
+1148 PAPGSVEQLRKQWE